1 MTLHY
6 YFLKFNK
13 NCQFI
18 FKIQQNFY
26 GENDASNQPEAKQ
39 IFQNIF
45 RPQPSTITTFT
56 TSTVYTAVTIAQFK
70 SCIGSLQF
78 ITNAGVT
85 STAPCSRRRREAE
98 FIDDLVEATPV
109 LA

>member
-1 MTLHY
+1 M
-6 YFLKFNK
+6 
-13 NCQFI
+13 
-18 FKIQQNFY
+18 QQNFY
-26 GENDASNQPEAKQ
+26 DENGSAHQPEAKQ

-45 RPQPSTITTFT
+45 RPQPSTTTTYT

-85 STAPCSRRRREAE
+85 STALCSRRRREAE
-98 FIDDLVEATPV
+98 LVDGLVEVTPV
-109 LA
+109 LP

>member
-1 MTLHY
+1 M
-6 YFLKFNK
+6 
-13 NCQFI
+13 QE
-18 FKIQQNFY
+18 NFY
-26 GENDASNQPEAKQ
+26 DENGATNQPEAKQ

-45 RPQPSTITTFT
+45 RPQPISTTTTYT

-78 ITNAGVT
+78 VTNAGVT
-85 STAPCSRRRREAE
+85 STALCSRRRREAE
-98 FIDDLVEATPV
+98 SVDGLVEATPV